1 MRLAA
6 LVVGLGTVLMSA
18 PADAGETMRAACN
31 ALPAMI
37 SSSIP
42 DFFSAIRSCVK
53 AAQGSAALYEIAG
66 THRGAERRAFFDE
79 SGELIGLDETVDLD
93 SLPAPILAV
102 LADRYAGLPILRVQ
116 KLRRATSVYYEI
128 RIVKD
133 GTPQDILFNGSAMR
147 SAYSF
152 TAPVRDET

>member
-1 MRLAA
+1 MRLAI
-6 LVVGLGTVLMSA
+6 LVVGLGAIFMSA
-18 PADAGETMRAACN
+18 PADAACN

-42 DFFSAIRSCVK
+42 DFFSAIRTCAK
-53 AAQGSAALYEIAG
+53 ETQGSAAFYEIAG
-66 THRGAERRAFFDE
+66 TLHGAERRASFDA
-79 SGELIGLDETVDLD
+79 SGALIGLDETVGLE

-133 GTPQDILFNGSAMR
+133 GTPQDILFNR
-147 SAYSF
+147 SGMHPA
-152 TAPVRDET
+152 